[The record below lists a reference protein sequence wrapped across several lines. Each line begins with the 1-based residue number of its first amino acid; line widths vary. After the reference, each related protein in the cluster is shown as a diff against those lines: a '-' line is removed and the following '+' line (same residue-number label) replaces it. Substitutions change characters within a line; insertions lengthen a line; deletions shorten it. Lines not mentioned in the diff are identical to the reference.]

1 MDDGELLDAML
12 DGTAVEAD
20 IDISKAGLAVT
31 PSLQPPVPT
40 QSSMTPTP
48 KPAAGS
54 SAKPWKR
61 LTYLDENDANQKV
74 KSLAQAQQ
82 LVSQGIL
89 GPETLGAFQPIRS
102 CCRRPRLHL
111 F

>member
-1 MDDGELLDAML
+1 MDEGELLDAML

-20 IDISKAGLAVT
+20 IDIAKAGLALT
-31 PSLQPPVPT
+31 PALQPPVPT

-48 KPAAGS
+48 KPATGS
-54 SAKPWKR
+54 SARPWKR

-82 LVSQGIL
+82 LVSEGIL

-102 CCRRPRLHL
+102 CCRLL
-111 F
+111 TV